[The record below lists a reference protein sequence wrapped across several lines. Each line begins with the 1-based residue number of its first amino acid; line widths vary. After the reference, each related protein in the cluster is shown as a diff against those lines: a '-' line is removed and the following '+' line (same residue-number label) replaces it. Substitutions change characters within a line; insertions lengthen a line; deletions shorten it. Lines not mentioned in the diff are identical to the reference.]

1 MPTGHEFTVQEKVL
15 IFKVIRFCEQEKT
28 GSIIPLY
35 NVVERIAKMLDI
47 SETSVKRLKKEMN
60 ELIQQQKT
68 EVEEEQKQKQQEER
82 ESAENKRQ
90 LRSQTKLDSASQ
102 DRSTFS
108 TLPKPKRLHRRQ
120 SHTGSLAA
128 AENHSSIPRPYS
140 PQKKGKRC
148 LIVQININEN
158 INFLFR

>member
-1 MPTGHEFTVQEKVL
+1 MPTGHEFTAQEKLL

-28 GSIIPLY
+28 GPIIPLY

-60 ELIQQQKT
+60 ELIQQQQT
-68 EVEEEQKQKQQEER
+68 ELEEEQNRKQQEER
-82 ESAENKRQ
+82 ELAENKRQ

-108 TLPKPKRLHRRQ
+108 KPKRLHRRQ

-128 AENHSSIPRPYS
+128 AKNHSSIPRPYS

-148 LIVQININEN
+148 LIVRININEN